1 MKPYKI
7 RLSSGDLR
15 AQGMYILL
23 GDGEEKYTK
32 LGITS
37 PPNRIYKIEIAVE
50 VIFNGRRCRGK
61 RSFNIPKGTSIIKAV
76 ESLIVKKDEMIRTL
90 KDRGSLKVEKIVIDK
105 ADSNSRILNDL
116 FDIWIAK
123 KKINKK
129 PNTVRVYS
137 VYYNAHIR
145 NSIGK
150 KNIYDINEDNIQLE
164 VINKMINSGLN
175 GNTIKGI
182 KRILKPLFEENDKIL
197 NWKKIELP
205 LPPKPRKYYKS
216 KEDTVKIVKALN
228 SYYHPVA
235 RAVFKFLLTGRRVNE
250 ILYLEHEN
258 IDYKNM
264 KFKILAKYAK
274 TNKDFEFPLTQV
286 LIDAIKEQV
295 EEKKIDLIIMGT
307 KGASGFSEVVI
318 GTNTGDLITKIKC
331 PVLII
336 PENSTFIAPKEIA
349 FPTDF
354 YNFYQP
360 VILNTISDFAEM
372 YNSSVRI
379 VHIAKKDEIVTEH
392 QLENKHY
399 LHNYFTEEKH
409 SFHKITNN
417 SIEEGIRCFVESRDI
432 DIIIMV
438 AKNLTFFQ
446 RILFKPT
453 VEEISFHTK
462 VPFLV
467 LHEEE

>member
-23 GDGEEKYTK
+23 EDGEEKYTK
-32 LGITS
+32 FGITS

-50 VIFNGRRCRGK
+50 AIFNGRRCRGK

-76 ESLIVKKDEMIRTL
+76 ESLIIKKAEMIKTL
-90 KDRGSLKVEKIVIDK
+90 KDRGSLKIEKILIEK
-105 ADSNSRILNDL
+105 TDSKSKIINDM

-123 KKINKK
+123 KKKKKK

-145 NSIGK
+145 DSIIGK
-150 KNIYDINEDNIQLE
+150 KNIDDINEADIQLE
-164 VINKMINSGLN
+164 VINKMLN
-175 GNTIKGI
+175 LSLGGNTIKGI

-286 LIDAIKEQV
+286 LIDAIKEQKTSHGRIFKLEHRMILEHFKSAMSEIGIYDMV
-295 EEKKIDLIIMGT
+295 VHDIRSMVAQTALDN
-307 KGASGFSEVVI
+307 GASIYDVSKMLAHQKVATTEHSYVEG
-318 GTNTGDLITKIKC
+318 GLT
-331 PVLII
+331 
-336 PENSTFIAPKEIA
+336 
-349 FPTDF
+349 
-354 YNFYQP
+354 Q
-360 VILNTISDFAEM
+360 
-372 YNSSVRI
+372 
-379 VHIAKKDEIVTEH
+379 AKKAQEV
-392 QLENKHY
+392 
-399 LHNYFTEEKH
+399 FEK
-409 SFHKITNN
+409 
-417 SIEEGIRCFVESRDI
+417 VL
-432 DIIIMV
+432 
-438 AKNLTFFQ
+438 NLTYKEDIEDAEIIEDKFNVIKGLFPNVADEVIKYVIS
-446 RILFKPT
+446 ILESKN
-453 VEEISFHTK
+453 IK
-462 VPFLV
+462 
-467 LHEEE
+467 

>member
-76 ESLIVKKDEMIRTL
+76 ESLIIKKAEMIKTL
-90 KDRGSLKVEKIVIDK
+90 KDRGSLKIEKILIDK
-105 ADSNSRILNDL
+105 TDSNSRILNDL

-145 NSIGK
+145 DSIIGK
-150 KNIYDINEDNIQLE
+150 KNIDDINEADIQLE
-164 VINKMINSGLN
+164 VINKMLN
-175 GNTIKGI
+175 LSLGGNTIKGI

-205 LPPKPRKYYKS
+205 LPPKPRKYYRS

-235 RAVFKFLLTGRRVNE
+235 RGVFKFLLTGRRVNE

-286 LIDAIKEQV
+286 LIDAIKEQKTSHGRIFKLEHRMILEHFKSAMSEIGIYDMV
-295 EEKKIDLIIMGT
+295 VHDIRSMVAQTALDN
-307 KGASGFSEVVI
+307 GASIYDVSKMLAHQKVATTEHSYVEG
-318 GTNTGDLITKIKC
+318 GLT
-331 PVLII
+331 
-336 PENSTFIAPKEIA
+336 
-349 FPTDF
+349 
-354 YNFYQP
+354 Q
-360 VILNTISDFAEM
+360 
-372 YNSSVRI
+372 
-379 VHIAKKDEIVTEH
+379 AKKAQEV
-392 QLENKHY
+392 
-399 LHNYFTEEKH
+399 FEK
-409 SFHKITNN
+409 
-417 SIEEGIRCFVESRDI
+417 VL
-432 DIIIMV
+432 
-438 AKNLTFFQ
+438 NLTYKEDIEDAEIIEDKFNVIKGLFPNVADEVIKYVIS
-446 RILFKPT
+446 ILESKT
-453 VEEISFHTK
+453 IK
-462 VPFLV
+462 
-467 LHEEE
+467 

>member
-61 RSFNIPKGTSIIKAV
+61 RSFNISKGTSIIKAV
-76 ESLIVKKDEMIRTL
+76 ESLIIKKAEMIKTL
-90 KDRGSLKVEKIVIDK
+90 KDRGSLKIEKIVIDK

-145 NSIGK
+145 NRIGK
-150 KNIYDINEDNIQLE
+150 KNIDDINEDNIQLE

-205 LPPKPRKYYKS
+205 LPPKPRKYYRS

-228 SYYHPVA
+228 TYYHPVA
-235 RAVFKFLLTGRRVNE
+235 RGVFKFLLTGRRVNE

-286 LIDAIKEQV
+286 LIDAIKEQKTSHGRIFKLEHRMILEHFKSAMSEIGIHDMV
-295 EEKKIDLIIMGT
+295 VHDIRSMVAQTALDN
-307 KGASGFSEVVI
+307 GASIYDVSKMLAHQKVATTEHSYIEG
-318 GTNTGDLITKIKC
+318 GLT
-331 PVLII
+331 
-336 PENSTFIAPKEIA
+336 
-349 FPTDF
+349 
-354 YNFYQP
+354 Q
-360 VILNTISDFAEM
+360 
-372 YNSSVRI
+372 
-379 VHIAKKDEIVTEH
+379 AKKAQEV
-392 QLENKHY
+392 
-399 LHNYFTEEKH
+399 FEK
-409 SFHKITNN
+409 
-417 SIEEGIRCFVESRDI
+417 VL
-432 DIIIMV
+432 
-438 AKNLTFFQ
+438 NLTYKEDIEDAEIIEDKFNVIKGLYPNVADEVIKYVIS
-446 RILFKPT
+446 ILESKI
-453 VEEISFHTK
+453 VK
-462 VPFLV
+462 
-467 LHEEE
+467 

>member
-76 ESLIVKKDEMIRTL
+76 ESLIIKKAEMIKTL
-90 KDRGSLKVEKIVIDK
+90 KDRGSLKIEKILIDK
-105 ADSNSRILNDL
+105 TDSNSRILNDL

-145 NSIGK
+145 DSIIGK
-150 KNIYDINEDNIQLE
+150 KNIDDINEADIQVE
-164 VINKMINSGLN
+164 VINKMLN
-175 GNTIKGI
+175 LSLGGNTIKGI

-205 LPPKPRKYYKS
+205 LPPKPRKYYRS

-235 RAVFKFLLTGRRVNE
+235 RGVFKFLLTGRRVNE

-286 LIDAIKEQV
+286 LIDAIKEQKTSHGRIFKLEHRMILEHFKSAMSEIGIYDMV
-295 EEKKIDLIIMGT
+295 VHDIRSMVAQTALDN
-307 KGASGFSEVVI
+307 GASIYDVSKMLAHQKVATTEHSYVEG
-318 GTNTGDLITKIKC
+318 GLT
-331 PVLII
+331 
-336 PENSTFIAPKEIA
+336 
-349 FPTDF
+349 
-354 YNFYQP
+354 Q
-360 VILNTISDFAEM
+360 
-372 YNSSVRI
+372 
-379 VHIAKKDEIVTEH
+379 AKKAQEV
-392 QLENKHY
+392 
-399 LHNYFTEEKH
+399 FEK
-409 SFHKITNN
+409 
-417 SIEEGIRCFVESRDI
+417 VL
-432 DIIIMV
+432 
-438 AKNLTFFQ
+438 NLTCKEDIEDAEIIEDKFNVIKGLYPNVADEVINYVIS
-446 RILFKPT
+446 ILESK
-453 VEEISFHTK
+453 IIK
-462 VPFLV
+462 
-467 LHEEE
+467 